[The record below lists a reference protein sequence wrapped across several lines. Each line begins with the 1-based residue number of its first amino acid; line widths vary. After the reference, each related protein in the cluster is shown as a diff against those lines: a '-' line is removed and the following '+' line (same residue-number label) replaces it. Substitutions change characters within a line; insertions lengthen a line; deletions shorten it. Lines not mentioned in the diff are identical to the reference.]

1 MSFTQ
6 KEKLC
11 IGKSCISDNI
21 TSGLDFANKITCRGC
36 DKNCEIYAK
45 RMPTEIVSGPLEM
58 IAPQCLGCETTT
70 RVSYAPMI
78 GKLSVYKYI
87 NNMGELITVGTDDI
101 NQTEMVKFAYMA
113 SHFCD
118 SYKNQR

>member
-6 KEKLC
+6 KKKLC
-11 IGKSCISDNI
+11 YGRCGVSDNI
-21 TSGLDFANKITCRGC
+21 PNELDFSKKITCRGC

-58 IAPQCLGCETTT
+58 VEPHRIGCGTTT
-70 RVSYAPMI
+70 RVSYAPTI
-78 GKLSVYKYI
+78 GKTQVYKYI
-87 NNMGELITVGTDDI
+87 NNMGQQITVGADDT
-101 NQTEMVKFAYMA
+101 NQTEMIKFAYMA

-118 SYKNQR
+118 NYKQR

>member
-11 IGKSCISDNI
+11 IGKNCVSDNI

-36 DKNCEIYAK
+36 DKNCEIYAT

-58 IAPQCLGCETTT
+58 VASHRIGCGTTT
-70 RVSYAPMI
+70 RVSYAPTI
-78 GKLSVYKYI
+78 GKSSVYKYI
-87 NNMGELITVGTDDI
+87 NNMGQQITVGADDT
-101 NQTEMVKFAYMA
+101 NQTEMIKFAYTA

-118 SYKNQR
+118 NYKQR

>member
-11 IGKSCISDNI
+11 IGKS
-21 TSGLDFANKITCRGC
+21 
-36 DKNCEIYAK
+36 
-45 RMPTEIVSGPLEM
+45 
-58 IAPQCLGCETTT
+58 
-70 RVSYAPMI
+70 
-78 GKLSVYKYI
+78 SVYKYI

>member
-6 KEKLC
+6 KNKLYYGRC
-11 IGKSCISDNI
+11 GVSDNI
-21 TSGLDFANKITCRGC
+21 PNGLDFSKKITCRGC

-78 GKLSVYKYI
+78 GKKQVYKYI
-87 NNMGELITVGTDDI
+87 NNMGQQITVGIDDI

-118 SYKNQR
+118 NYKQR

>member
-11 IGKSCISDNI
+11 IGINCVSDNI

-58 IAPQCLGCETTT
+58 VDPHRIGCGTTT
-70 RVSYAPMI
+70 RVSYAPTI
-78 GKLSVYKYI
+78 GKTQVYKYI
-87 NNMGELITVGTDDI
+87 NNMGQQITVGADDT
-101 NQTEMVKFAYMA
+101 NQTEMIKFAYTA

-118 SYKNQR
+118 NYKQR

>member
-1 MSFTQ
+1 
-6 KEKLC
+6 
-11 IGKSCISDNI
+11 
-21 TSGLDFANKITCRGC
+21 
-36 DKNCEIYAK
+36 
-45 RMPTEIVSGPLEM
+45 MPTEIVSGPLEM

-78 GKLSVYKYI
+78 GKSSVYKYI